1 MARPKLSLT
10 QVKRIK
16 TLLLMKD
23 ENGKS
28 LHTHAKIAKKYGV
41 KRPCITKIA
50 IGMRDPF
57 AKNGRWGDIEIG
69 N

>member
-16 TLLLMKD
+16 ALLLMKD

-28 LHTHAKIAKKYGV
+28 LHTHDKIAKKYGV

-50 IGMRDPF
+50 TGMRDPF

-69 N
+69 G

>member
-16 TLLLMKD
+16 SLLLMKD
-23 ENGKS
+23 ANGNP
-28 LHTHAKIAKKYGV
+28 LHTHTKIAKKYGV
-41 KRPCITKIA
+41 SRPCISKIA

-57 AKNGRWGDIEIG
+57 AKNGRWGDIEMG
-69 N
+69 G